1 MWGQAATAVIDDDAP
16 GVPPAPLESSM
27 PANPSR
33 RTVLSAA
40 AWTAPVVAVA
50 SVVPPAA
57 ATSQDVTT
65 EVVYIAPSPEAPQGR
80 ERGPLNVGSYSPGT
94 LRINDIRV
102 VFGKNLWNPPFDWGS
117 TPSQAQVP
125 WQIEVL
131 DSAGTVVHRLDRL
144 ATLAGEG
151 SDQVTGY
158 DITGLNP
165 GPYTVRVTITSIEF
179 LPNPVNG
186 ETFTQT
192 VPVTA
197 SRTLTVL
204 G

>member
-1 MWGQAATAVIDDDAP
+1 
-16 GVPPAPLESSM
+16 M

-40 AWTAPVVAVA
+40 AWTAPTVAIV

-57 ATSQDVTT
+57 AVSTDIKT
-65 EVVYIAPSPEAPQGR
+65 EVVYIAPSVEAPQGR
-80 ERGPLNVGSYSPGT
+80 ERGPLNVASYSAGT
-94 LRINDIRV
+94 LRINDVRV

-117 TPSQAQVP
+117 TPSQAQVQ
-125 WQIEVL
+125 WQIEVI
-131 DSAGTVVHRLDRL
+131 DSAGTVVHRLDRV

-158 DITGLNP
+158 DITGLAP
-165 GPYTVRVTITSIEF
+165 GPYTVRVTITSIAF

-186 ETFTQT
+186 ETFTQA

-197 SRTLTVL
+197 SRTLTVR